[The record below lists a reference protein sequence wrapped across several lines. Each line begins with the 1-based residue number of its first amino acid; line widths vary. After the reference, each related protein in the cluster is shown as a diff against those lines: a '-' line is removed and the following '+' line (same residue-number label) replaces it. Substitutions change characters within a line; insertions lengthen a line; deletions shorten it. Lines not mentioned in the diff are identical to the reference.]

1 VTLVVDLCQ
10 RDLSRSEFVEPIAR
24 IVGQGARVKR
34 YDEVGPEEVEAE
46 EAVVIC
52 GTALADDGYLERLDA
67 FGWVASTGTP
77 VLGICAGM
85 QVIVLLHGGRLVEGK
100 EIGMT
105 RVVPEAPNPLVEGST
120 EVYGLHKYDVA
131 DLDQFRVLA
140 RSHGCVQ
147 AISHRERPLY
157 GVTFHPEVR
166 RGNVVSRFLEMHGVP
181 RPQRMP

>member
-34 YDEVGPEEVEAE
+34 YDDVGHLEVQAE

-52 GTALADDGYLERLDA
+52 GTALADDDYLDHLDL
-67 FGWVASTGTP
+67 FDWVRSTTTP

-85 QVIVLLHGGRLVEGK
+85 QVVALLHGARLVEGR
-100 EIGMT
+100 EIGM
-105 RVVPEAPNPLVEGST
+105 VPVAPEADNELVHGPM
-120 EVYGLHKYDVA
+120 EVYGLHKYDLA

-140 RSHGCVQ
+140 RSGRCVQ
-147 AISHRERPLY
+147 AIAHEERPLY
-157 GVTFHPEVR
+157 GVVFHPEVR
-166 RGNVVSRFLEMHGVP
+166 RGNVVSRFLGMHGAGG
-181 RPQRMP
+181 PQTIP